1 MSRIKNG
8 VRRRARSFLGQ
19 EELTARL
26 DRQLARIEENER
38 ELARIGPQLAA
49 LEARLET
56 LRERV
61 ERGPVPSPR
70 AAGSDGTAVVDPG
83 AVSEDEIR
91 SLQEELA
98 RQQEQVR
105 ARISAATRFEERL
118 RRVEDALGVNQ

>member
-1 MSRIKNG
+1 MNRVKDRI
-8 VRRRARSFLGQ
+8 RHRARSFLGQ
-19 EELTARL
+19 PELNARL
-26 DRQLARIEENER
+26 DRQLARIEETER

-61 ERGPVPSPR
+61 DRDAGPR
-70 AAGSDGTAVVDPG
+70 ASDADQP
-83 AVSEDEIR
+83 ASEEEVR

-105 ARISAATRFEERL
+105 ARISAAARFEERL
-118 RRVEDALGVNQ
+118 RRVEDALGATP